1 MGLRQKI
8 IDSQIYRD
16 FIQRKATGP
25 LRTYYDIPPADPSRS
40 VMDTEFIALDLET
53 TGLDPKRDE
62 IVSLGWVIIRQLA
75 VDFSSCEHVLVRPT
89 RELSESSVVV
99 HHIFDSDVANAP
111 DIATA
116 LEHLLPQMAGRVL
129 ISHHAPIE
137 LGFLGQACKRCF
149 GAPLQIPTVDTLVL
163 ALRDLHRSGQPMK
176 SGALKLDNLRRS
188 HNLPPFRAHNALS
201 DAIAASGLF
210 LAQIAKRDPKG
221 ELELNR
227 ILR

>member
-8 IDSQIYRD
+8 VDSRLYRD

-25 LRTYYDIPPADPSRS
+25 LRAYYDIPPADPYRP
-40 VMDTEFIALDLET
+40 VGETEFIALDLET

-62 IVSLGWVIIRQLA
+62 IVSLGWVIIRQLG
-75 VDFSSCEHVLVRPT
+75 VDFSSCEHILVRPT
-89 RELSESSVVV
+89 QELSESSVVV
-99 HHIFDSDVANAP
+99 HRIFDSDVANAP
-111 DIATA
+111 DIKTA

-137 LGFLGQACKRCF
+137 LGFLGQACKQCF

-176 SGALKLDNLRRS
+176 SGALKLDSLRRS

>member
-8 IDSQIYRD
+8 TDSQFYRD
-16 FIQRKATGP
+16 LVQRRATGA
-25 LRTYYDIPPADPSRS
+25 LRTYYDVPAADPTRPII
-40 VMDTEFIALDLET
+40 DTEFIALDLET

-62 IVSLGWVIIRQLA
+62 IVSLGWVIIRQLG
-75 VDFSSCEHVLVRPT
+75 VDFSSCEHILVRPT
-89 RELSESSVVV
+89 KELTESSVVV
-99 HHIFDSDVANAP
+99 HRIFDSDVANAP
-111 DIATA
+111 NIKAA
-116 LEHLLPQMAGRVL
+116 LELLLPQMAGRVL

-137 LGFLGQACKRCF
+137 LGFLGHACKRCF

-163 ALRDLHRSGQPMK
+163 GLRDLHRQGQPFK

-210 LAQIAKRDPKG
+210 LAQVSKRDPKG
-221 ELELNR
+221 VLELR
-227 ILR
+227 RVLR

>member
-8 IDSQIYRD
+8 IDSPLYRD
-16 FIQRKATGP
+16 FIQRKATRA
-25 LRTYYDIPPADPSRS
+25 LRTYYDVPPADPSRS
-40 VMDTEFIALDLET
+40 VMETEFIALDLET
-53 TGLDPKRDE
+53 TGLDPKHDE
-62 IVSLGWVIIRQLA
+62 IVSLGWVIIRQLG
-75 VDFSSCEHVLVRPT
+75 VDFSSCEHILVRPT
-89 RELSESSVVV
+89 QELSESSVVV
-99 HHIFDSDVANAP
+99 HRIFDSDVVNAP

-149 GAPLQIPTVDTLVL
+149 GAPLQIPTVDTLIL
-163 ALRDLHRSGQPMK
+163 ALRDIRRTGHPMK
-176 SGALKLDNLRRS
+176 PGALKLDNLRRN

-221 ELELNR
+221 ALELNR